1 MTHSF
6 SPKRIVGSFLLDLLI
21 TLSVLIL
28 ALQFRFRIGRLEFI
42 EQFLEYLQIPSGIVW
57 RGAELEALL
66 MPQVLFL
73 VAIIWPAFFVS
84 FSVYDGQRSST
95 LMAELKN
102 IFIATTGATLALA
115 GILFF
120 SYRETS
126 RVLLLMFFFLDLAL
140 LSGSRIIWWVYR
152 YNTKK
157 HTTQRQKQV
166 LIIGAGEVGNQLK
179 ESILNDFNNNLT
191 VVGFLDDDTKKQA
204 AYPNNILGCADNVR
218 EIVTRY
224 DVDDVVLA
232 LPRRA
237 HERINHLVTVL
248 HDLPVRVWVIPDYFS
263 LSLHKAKMVEYAG
276 IPMLDLRAPAL
287 NDQQRMVKR
296 IFDIAVTVV
305 SLLILFPVM
314 LLIALAIKFDTP
326 GPVFFKQKRVGENGK
341 LFNMIKFRTMV
352 QDADSQFKNMLQVD
366 NHGKLVY
373 KRQDDP
379 RVTKVGKYLRQTSL
393 DELPQFINVLNGD
406 MSLVG
411 PRPEIPYLVERYEPW
426 QRTRFAV
433 PQGITGWWQ
442 IHGRSDKPMHLHTDE
457 DIYYVQHYSFLFDMK
472 ILLKTPAAVLSRK
485 GAF

>member
-1 MTHSF
+1 
-6 SPKRIVGSFLLDLLI
+6 
-21 TLSVLIL
+21 
-28 ALQFRFRIGRLEFI
+28 LEFI

-66 MPQVLFL
+66 MPQVLLL
-73 VAIIWPAFFVS
+73 VAILWPVFFIS

-102 IFIATTGATLALA
+102 IIIATTAATLALA

-126 RVLLLMFFFLDLAL
+126 RVLLLIFFFLDLAI

-157 HTTQRQKQV
+157 HTKQRQKQV
-166 LIIGAGEVGNQLK
+166 LIIGAGEVGNQLRD
-179 ESILNDFNNNLT
+179 SILSDFNNNLT
-191 VVGFLDDDTKKQA
+191 VVGFLDDDTNKQTA
-204 AYPNNILGCADNVR
+204 HPDNILGCTDTVR
-218 EIVTRY
+218 EVVKRFN
-224 DVDDVVLA
+224 VDDVVLA

-237 HERINHLVTVL
+237 HERVNHLVTVL
-248 HDLPVRVWVIPDYFS
+248 HNLPVRVWVIPDYFS
-263 LSLHKAKMVEYAG
+263 LSLHKAKMLEYAG

-287 NDQQRMVKR
+287 NDQQRMIKR

-314 LLIALAIKFDTP
+314 LLIALAIKLDTP
-326 GPVFFKQKRVGENGK
+326 GPIFFKQKRVGENGR

-352 QDADSQFKNMLQVD
+352 EDADAKFKNMLQL
-366 NHGKLVY
+366 NSEGKLVY

-393 DELPQFINVLNGD
+393 DEFPQFINVLKGD

-457 DIYYVQHYSFLFDMK
+457 DIYYVQHYSFLFDIK
-472 ILLKTPAAVLSRK
+472 ILLKTPAAVLGRK